1 MQRNESIKKL
11 RSGAF
16 DLCIIGGGA
25 SGAGCAL
32 DAALRGLNV
41 VLIEKND
48 FASGTSSKSTKLIHG
63 GVRYLE
69 QAFKN
74 LDFAQLR
81 QVHHGLRERHTLLAN
96 APHLA
101 RPVTLVT
108 SVFSWL
114 EGLYFR
120 IGLWMYDRI
129 ATRKDTLPASR
140 WLSRKAA
147 RQLLPGLTERL
158 HSAVCYSDG
167 QLDDARYCLALAQSA
182 AEAGATVLNY
192 AAVSTFE
199 KNDQGQITAATL
211 TDQLNREEY
220 RVQARCFLNC
230 TGPQADH
237 IRQLANP
244 ALPPRIR
251 PSKGVHLMLPLS
263 TLGSA
268 EAALLI
274 PKTPDG
280 RVVFA
285 IPFDGKLMLGTTDQD
300 YPTPAQEPHLEAG
313 EVDFL
318 LKTLEPY
325 LQNPVAKTAVSGG
338 FGGLRPLVIS
348 TERQLNK
355 STKKLLRDHEVEH
368 DPASGLFSL
377 LGGKWTTYRLMAGD
391 ALDAVCEYLN
401 VDATCTTDQHG
412 LAGSEHFSPLVAIQ
426 LQEKHRLPEDVAVH
440 LAHNYGSRAF
450 QVADLTQA
458 DPALGQRLHPAYPF
472 IRAEVPYTVR
482 NEMAC
487 TLRDVLARRVRL
499 ELLDWAA
506 ALQTIPVVADL
517 MAETLAW
524 PDEEKNRQVE
534 DYAGL
539 IREFMAAAGIRS
551 GRGLTRE

>member
-108 SVFSWL
+108 PVFSWL

-120 IGLWMYDRI
+120 IGLWIYDRI
-129 ATRKDTLPASR
+129 ASRNDSLPPSR

-192 AAVSTFE
+192 VELSNFE
-199 KNDQGQITAATL
+199 KNDRGQIIAATL
-211 TDQLNREEY
+211 TDRLHPGQY

-244 ALPPRIR
+244 SAHPRIR
-251 PSKGVHLMLPLS
+251 PSKGVHLMLPIS
-263 TLGSA
+263 ALGSPD
-268 EAALLI
+268 AALLI

-285 IPFDGKLMLGTTDQD
+285 IPFDGKLMLGTTDQG
-300 YPTPAQEPHLEAG
+300 YPTPDREPRLEAA
-313 EVDFL
+313 EVQFL
-318 LKTLEPY
+318 LETLQPY
-325 LQNPVAKTAVSGG
+325 LQNPVGQTDVSSG

-348 TERQLNK
+348 TERHLNK

-377 LGGKWTTYRLMAGD
+377 LGGKWTTYRLMARD
-391 ALDAVCEYLN
+391 ALDAICAYLN
-401 VDATCTTDQHG
+401 IDASCTTEQHG
-412 LAGSEHFSPLVAIQ
+412 LAGSEKFSPLVAIH
-426 LQEKHRLPEDVAVH
+426 LQEKCRLPEDVADH
-440 LAHNYGSRAF
+440 LAHNYGSRAM
-450 QVADLTQA
+450 QLADLVNAKPEQ
-458 DPALGQRLHPAYPF
+458 GQRLHPAYPF
-472 IRAEVPYTVR
+472 IRAEVPYAVR

-487 TLRDVLARRVRL
+487 TLRDVLARRIRL
-499 ELLDWAA
+499 ELLDWEAT
-506 ALQTIPVVADL
+506 LQVIPVVADL
-517 MAETLAW
+517 MAEILAW
-524 PDEEKNRQVE
+524 PAEEKARQV
-534 DYAGL
+534 DAYSNL
-539 IREFMAAAGIRS
+539 IREFMAAS
-551 GRGLTRE
+551 GVRDEQN